1 MIKMVENNKT
11 KKKYKYKFI
20 QFSVSEDLRKDI
32 DIYTEKSTFNTISDF
47 VRNAV
52 EEKIRKLKNPEQ
64 LKSKTSE
71 VNPAMMEQYLKNS
84 QKYISLEGKILERM
98 KIFDEMKA
106 DLDLI
111 KKYSIKQGLTAETKK
126 IMNLLKAHQ
135 SLTIKQIID
144 KTNFD
149 KDLIFQIV
157 SSDKKFKLNMNGRM
171 ELT

>member
-1 MIKMVENNKT
+1 MEENNKSR
-11 KKKYKYKFI
+11 KKYKYKFI
-20 QFSVSEDLRKDI
+20 QFTVSEGLRKDI
-32 DIYTEKSTFNTISDF
+32 EVFTEKSTFTTISDF

-64 LKSKTSE
+64 LQSKILE
-71 VNPAMMEQYLKNS
+71 VNPAIMEQYLKNS
-84 QKYISLEGKILERM
+84 QKYNSLEEKILERM

-111 KKYSIKQGLTAETKK
+111 KKYSLKQGLTSETTK
-126 IMNLLKAHQ
+126 IMNLLKAHK

-157 SSDKKFKLNMNGRM
+157 SNDKKFKLNMNGRIQ
-171 ELT
+171 LK

>member
-1 MIKMVENNKT
+1 MVENNKSRR
-11 KKKYKYKFI
+11 KYKYKFI

-32 DIYTEKSTFNTISDF
+32 EVYTEESTFNTISDF

-52 EEKIRKLKNPEQ
+52 EEKIRNLKNPEQ
-64 LKSKTSE
+64 LQSKTRE
-71 VNPAMMEQYLKNS
+71 VNPAIMEQYLKDS
-84 QKYISLEGKILERM
+84 QKYNSLEGKILERM

-111 KKYSIKQGLTAETKK
+111 KKYSLKQGLTAETTK
-126 IMNLLKAHQ
+126 IMNLLKAHK
-135 SLTIKQIID
+135 SLAIKQIID

-157 SSDKKFKLNMNGRM
+157 SNDKRFKLNMNGRI
-171 ELT
+171 ELK

>member
-1 MIKMVENNKT
+1 
-11 KKKYKYKFI
+11 
-20 QFSVSEDLRKDI
+20 
-32 DIYTEKSTFNTISDF
+32 
-47 VRNAV
+47 
-52 EEKIRKLKNPEQ
+52 
-64 LKSKTSE
+64 
-71 VNPAMMEQYLKNS
+71 
-84 QKYISLEGKILERM
+84 M

-111 KKYSIKQGLTAETKK
+111 KKYSLKQGLTAETKK
-126 IMNLLKAHQ
+126 IMNLLKAHK

-157 SSDKKFKLNMNGRM
+157 SSDKRFKLNMNGRI

>member
-1 MIKMVENNKT
+1 MEENNKSR
-11 KKKYKYKFI
+11 KKYKYKFI
-20 QFSVSEDLRKDI
+20 QFTVSEGLRKDI
-32 DIYTEKSTFNTISDF
+32 EVFTEKSTFTTISDF

-64 LKSKTSE
+64 LQSKILE
-71 VNPAMMEQYLKNS
+71 VNPAIVEQYLKNS
-84 QKYISLEGKILERM
+84 QKYNSLEEKILERM

-111 KKYSIKQGLTAETKK
+111 KKYSLKQGLTSETTK
-126 IMNLLKAHQ
+126 IMNLLKAHK

-157 SSDKKFKLNMNGRM
+157 SNDKKFKLNMNGRIQ
-171 ELT
+171 LK